1 MNRIEY
7 LEKLQ
12 SRMHN
17 GLIKVITGIRRCGKS
32 YLLFTLFR
40 NYLLESGVP
49 ENRIISLALDD
60 KMFTN
65 LRNPLLLDEYIR
77 QRITD
82 NTNQFYLLI
91 DEIQYCVKIKLDNM
105 NERMVVPED
114 RDSLYISFYEVLN
127 GIQRLGNVDIYVT
140 GSNSKMLSDDIRTE
154 FRGRGDEIRIHPFS
168 FAEYHACLGGDKYDE
183 WEDYMLYGGMPLA
196 VLDSN
201 EQSRRAYL
209 INLFEEVYIKDII
222 EHNDIKDQYLLESL
236 LDTLSSSIGSLTNP
250 TKLANTINSTM
261 SLKTSSNTIDL
272 YTKYFAQSFLFNKA
286 KRYDVKGKKYF
297 DTPYKLY
304 SEDVG
309 LRNARLNWRQQERSH
324 LMENILFNEL
334 IRRDY
339 TVDIGVVTIETRQ
352 DGKREL
358 RQHEIDFIINKG
370 FNKIYIQSS
379 FAMDTLEK
387 QNQELLPFMYC
398 RDFFRKVVIT
408 GGNEKLWADEQG
420 ILHIGIIPFLLDKK
434 ILE

>member
-32 YLLFTLFR
+32 YLLFTLFK

-60 KMFTN
+60 KTFTN

>member
-209 INLFEEVYIKDII
+209 INLFKEVYIKDII

-339 TVDIGVVTIETRQ
+339 AVDIGVVTIETRQ

>member
-32 YLLFTLFR
+32 YLLFTLFK

-60 KMFTN
+60 KTFTN

-420 ILHIGIIPFLLDKK
+420 MLHLGISPFLLDKK

>member
-1 MNRIEY
+1 
-7 LEKLQ
+7 
-12 SRMHN
+12 
-17 GLIKVITGIRRCGKS
+17 
-32 YLLFTLFR
+32 
-40 NYLLESGVP
+40 
-49 ENRIISLALDD
+49 
-60 KMFTN
+60 
-65 LRNPLLLDEYIR
+65 
-77 QRITD
+77 
-82 NTNQFYLLI
+82 
-91 DEIQYCVKIKLDNM
+91 
-105 NERMVVPED
+105 
-114 RDSLYISFYEVLN
+114 
-127 GIQRLGNVDIYVT
+127 
-140 GSNSKMLSDDIRTE
+140 MLSDDIRTE

-209 INLFEEVYIKDII
+209 INLFKEVYIKDII

-309 LRNARLNWRQQERSH
+309 LRNARLNWQQQERSH

-339 TVDIGVVTIETRQ
+339 AVDIGVVTIETRQ

>member
-32 YLLFTLFR
+32 YLLFMLFR

>member
-32 YLLFTLFR
+32 YLLFTLFK

-60 KMFTN
+60 KTFTN

-339 TVDIGVVTIETRQ
+339 AVDIGVVTIETRQ

-420 ILHIGIIPFLLDKK
+420 MLHLGISPFLLDKK

>member
-1 MNRIEY
+1 
-7 LEKLQ
+7 
-12 SRMHN
+12 MHN

-339 TVDIGVVTIETRQ
+339 AVDIGVVTIETRQ

-379 FAMDTLEK
+379 FAMDTQEK
-387 QNQELLPFMYC
+387 QNQELLPFMHC

>member
-1 MNRIEY
+1 
-7 LEKLQ
+7 
-12 SRMHN
+12 MHN

-32 YLLFTLFR
+32 YLLFMLFR